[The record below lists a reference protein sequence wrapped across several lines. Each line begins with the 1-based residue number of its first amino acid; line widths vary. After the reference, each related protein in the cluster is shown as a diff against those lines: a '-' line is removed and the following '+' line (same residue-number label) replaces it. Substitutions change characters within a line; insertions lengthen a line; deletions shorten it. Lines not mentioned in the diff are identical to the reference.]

1 MSKEKMTFEESVTEL
16 ENISKRLES
25 DKLSLEEAIE
35 LFEKGIKLSNE
46 CANTLNSAKQ
56 RIEKITDLE
65 NSLND

>member
-1 MSKEKMTFEESVTEL
+1 MTFEESVTEL